1 MSQAASQAVSPRR
14 GGGGGL
20 MRRLPLWLVA
30 IRPFSLTA
38 AVVPVV
44 VGTLVAAPDAFR
56 PLRFLLAV
64 LGAVAIQAGT
74 NLVNDYF
81 DHRKGVDGPGTLG
94 PAGLIQR
101 GKLSPRAVLL
111 MGLGWFAA
119 GSVAGLVLVGLTGP
133 GLLLLGIAS
142 VAAGFFYTAAPVA
155 LAYIGLGELTVF
167 LFMGPTIV
175 TGAYYVQT
183 ERWSW
188 TPVLVSLPIA
198 FLVTAILHANNL
210 RDIDNDRLHSKR
222 TVATLIGR
230 KAATVEFAVL
240 IGAAY
245 VALLAVVLIGA
256 APWPALL
263 AGVTL
268 PAAAGLVR
276 LAERTTNPK
285 ALNLVL
291 LKTATLHMRFGFF
304 LSVGLAIALV
314 VE

>member
-1 MSQAASQAVSPRR
+1 M
-14 GGGGGL
+14 
-20 MRRLPLWLVA
+20 MRRLPLWLLA

-38 AVVPVV
+38 AIVPVV

-56 PLRFLLAV
+56 PLRFVLALV
-64 LGAVAIQAGT
+64 GAVAIQAGT

-81 DHRKGVDGPGTLG
+81 DYRKGVDGPGTLG

-101 GKLSPRAVLL
+101 GKLSPRTVLL
-111 MGLGWFAA
+111 MGIGWFAA
-119 GSVAGLVLVGLTGP
+119 GSVAGLILVGLTGP
-133 GLLLLGIAS
+133 ELLLLGLAS
-142 VAAGFFYTAAPVA
+142 IAAGFFYTAAPVA

-175 TGAYYVQT
+175 LGAYYVQT

-210 RDIDNDRLHSKR
+210 RDIENDREHAKR

-230 KAATVEFAVL
+230 RAATVEFALL

-245 VALLAVVLIGA
+245 VALLVVVLIGA
-256 APWPALL
+256 ASWPALL

-268 PAAAGLVR
+268 PAAIGLVR
-276 LAERTTNPK
+276 LAQRTEKPK

-291 LKTATLHMRFGFF
+291 LKTAMLHMRFGFF
-304 LSVGLAIALV
+304 LAIGLAIGLLV
-314 VE
+314 G